1 MKKKLVEYASI
12 RYTLGRENNLKTKQ
26 ILTEKAF
33 KDKWFNKK
41 LNLDITKSDLVEL
54 LNIATKIHLCQF
66 EKS

>member
-1 MKKKLVEYASI
+1 MEYASI
-12 RYTLGRENNLKTKQ
+12 RYTLGRENNLKTQQ
-26 ILTEKAF
+26 ILAEKAF

>member
-1 MKKKLVEYASI
+1 MEYASI

-26 ILTEKAF
+26 ILAEKAF